1 MGMGTMFY
9 LVVGAFG
16 CTCAIDI
23 FLHKFCRNAL
33 IFPLQATN
41 ELEQPAMPDPGPEVN
56 DGAVAA
62 VESVSPSPNAQFP
75 TNVTPIVS
83 EIASTLASLR
93 MVCCKNSRFSWFNDI
108 LITFLFFF
116 SSFEFD
122 FIFRKVLLPCFICV
136 HKISETNPAFMLY
149 YNLSKSNVN
158 MLKMMRAYC
167 SSWSYFSFGLG
178 NLTLNAYWC

>member
-41 ELEQPAMPDPGPEVN
+41 ELEQLAMLDPGPEVN

-62 VESVSPSPNAQFP
+62 VESVSPSRNAQFP

-93 MVCCKNSRFSWFNDI
+93 MVCRKNSRFSWFQ
-108 LITFLFFF
+108 
-116 SSFEFD
+116 
-122 FIFRKVLLPCFICV
+122 
-136 HKISETNPAFMLY
+136 
-149 YNLSKSNVN
+149 
-158 MLKMMRAYC
+158 
-167 SSWSYFSFGLG
+167 
-178 NLTLNAYWC
+178 

>member
-41 ELEQPAMPDPGPEVN
+41 ELEQPAMPDPGAEVN

-108 LITFLFFF
+108 LITSLFFF
-116 SSFEFD
+116 LFWIWLYIQKSA
-122 FIFRKVLLPCFICV
+122 V
-136 HKISETNPAFMLY
+136 TMLHLCAQ
-149 YNLSKSNVN
+149 NFWNKSCIHVE
-158 MLKMMRAYC
+158 L
-167 SSWSYFSFGLG
+167 
-178 NLTLNAYWC
+178 